1 METHFLNYSL
11 KDRNQVKTIVV
22 DMNAGYFKLAKKLFP
37 NVSVIIDRFHLVQLS
52 NRSLNVTRIKT
63 MNLY

>member
-1 METHFLNYSL
+1 
-11 KDRNQVKTIVV
+11 
-22 DMNAGYFKLAKKLFP
+22 MNAGYFKLAKKLFP